1 MAEATSDESCA
12 VVDVPTD
19 PLVLPVLSCA
29 EDVAAA
35 GVERK
40 EAISCTELLA
50 GLLLFNAVT

>member
-12 VVDVPTD
+12 VVDVPPD

-29 EDVAAA
+29 EDVAA

-40 EAISCTELLA
+40 EAISCTELFA